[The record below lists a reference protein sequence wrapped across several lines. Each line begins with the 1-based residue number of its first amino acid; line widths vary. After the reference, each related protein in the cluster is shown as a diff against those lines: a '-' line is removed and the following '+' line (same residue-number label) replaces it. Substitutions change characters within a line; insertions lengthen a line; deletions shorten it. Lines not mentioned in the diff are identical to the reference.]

1 MATMVLLTQAVL
13 TIWIVPDWSP
23 SLEPTYTAAVSALA
37 TTMVL
42 LAWRASGRRGTQLE
56 LRVLAVFLAAM
67 PLVYVASWLRS
78 PDPGWLPIELAA
90 VPIYALVAWHSRRS
104 PYLLGAGIAA
114 HGLLWDVWHA
124 GHSSY
129 IPTWY
134 AIGCM
139 IVDVGLG
146 AYLVLEAPQFRAARA
161 PVRAPAQAPA

>member
-1 MATMVLLTQAVL
+1 MATAVLLAQAL
-13 TIWIVPDWSP
+13 ATIWIVPDWSP
-23 SLEPTYTAAVSALA
+23 SLEPTYTAAVSAIA
-37 TTMVL
+37 TTVFLLVL
-42 LAWRASGRRGTQLE
+42 RASGRRGTQLE
-56 LRVLAVFLAAM
+56 LHLLAVFLAAM
-67 PLVYVASWLRS
+67 PLVYVASWLRR
-78 PDPGWLPIELAA
+78 
-90 VPIYALVAWHSRRS
+90 SRRS

-146 AYLVLEAPQFRAARA
+146 AYLVLEAPQFKRRHG
-161 PVRAPAQAPA
+161 